1 MRGSGI
7 ISNAFGYCLYGFRK
21 RQMGNRKSSCFR
33 KSLTEFMKK
42 TRKKSNNR
50 NFICKKITGKV
61 NEKPNDFQEGIL

>member
-1 MRGSGI
+1 
-7 ISNAFGYCLYGFRK
+7 
-21 RQMGNRKSSCFR
+21 
-33 KSLTEFMKK
+33 MKK